1 MHGYRDRSGVDVGAS
16 SPPGIDGGAMR
27 SVSASANG
35 VGENIIQ
42 AERFD
47 SVCRELSA
55 RGSEMKKKAAKRSA
69 ASLYFVRTEG
79 FEPPVS
85 AFGGPR
91 VIQLRYVRALRRYFG
106 SSGERGAVVGRCLN
120 RSSLCSTSPR

>member
-1 MHGYRDRSGVDVGAS
+1 MPEGAFKPVALPVVVPNGGGRSLGS
-16 SPPGIDGGAMR
+16 SDD
-27 SVSASANG
+27 
-35 VGENIIQ
+35 Q
-42 AERFD
+42 
-47 SVCRELSA
+47 
-55 RGSEMKKKAAKRSA
+55 KKAAKH
-69 ASLYFVRTEG
+69 LGGLLEFVRTEG